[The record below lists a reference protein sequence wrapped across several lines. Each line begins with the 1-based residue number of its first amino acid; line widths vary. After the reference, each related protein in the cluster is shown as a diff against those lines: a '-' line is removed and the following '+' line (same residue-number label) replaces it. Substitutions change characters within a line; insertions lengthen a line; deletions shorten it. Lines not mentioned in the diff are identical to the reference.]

1 MSSAAS
7 AAGGQAVHVL
17 VVGAGIAGLSAVK
30 AARAANASAR
40 ITLLGSEAHL
50 PYYRVNLTRYLAGE
64 VGSDKLPIHP
74 ESWYA
79 EKRISLELGAEH
91 RAIDPEGHQVEL
103 VDGSHLGYDKLI
115 LATGAHPF
123 VPPIPG
129 VVRSCVSTLRSI
141 DDADCILAE
150 ARPGLRSVVIGGGV
164 LGLEVAGALA
174 SQGCK
179 VDVVEG
185 FAYLL
190 PRQLNPRAAA
200 LLTEKLVD
208 LGIRVHTG
216 AQVKQVL
223 GDERVR
229 AVLLD
234 SGDQLE
240 ADLVVVAAGVRPNSY
255 LARRAGLKVKHG
267 VIVDDRMTSSHPD
280 IYAAG
285 DLAEHAGVLYGLWGP
300 ALFQGRI
307 AGMNAAG
314 ESAEIGDIA
323 RSSMLKV
330 LGVDMFSI
338 GTIDGSEGA
347 YLVFEHEIDGKYTHL
362 VFLDKKLQGAVLLGN
377 ISRSV
382 RIKSA
387 IESGEDFSGLLDARP
402 SAAEVVQFLEN

>member
-1 MSSAAS
+1 MNGVVRSQESAE
-7 AAGGQAVHVL
+7 AVHLL

-50 PYYRVNLTRYLAGE
+50 PYYRLSLTRYLAGE
-64 VGSDKLPIHP
+64 VGFDKLPIHP
-74 ESWYA
+74 EAWYA
-79 EKRISLELGAEH
+79 EQRIELKLGAEV

-103 VDGSHLGYDKLI
+103 ADGSHLDYDKLI
-115 LATGAHPF
+115 LTAGAHPF

-129 VVRSCVSTLRSI
+129 AVRSCVSTLRSI

-174 SQGCK
+174 RQGCK

-190 PRQLNPRAAA
+190 PRQLTPRAAA
-200 LLTEKLVD
+200 LLTEKVVE

-216 AQVKQVL
+216 TQVKQVQ

-255 LARRAGLKVKHG
+255 LAHRAGLKVKQG
-267 VIVDDRMTSSHPD
+267 LIVDDR
-280 IYAAG
+280 I
-285 DLAEHAGVLYGLWGP
+285 
-300 ALFQGRI
+300 
-307 AGMNAAG
+307 
-314 ESAEIGDIA
+314 
-323 RSSMLKV
+323 
-330 LGVDMFSI
+330 
-338 GTIDGSEGA
+338 
-347 YLVFEHEIDGKYTHL
+347 
-362 VFLDKKLQGAVLLGN
+362 
-377 ISRSV
+377 
-382 RIKSA
+382 
-387 IESGEDFSGLLDARP
+387 
-402 SAAEVVQFLEN
+402 